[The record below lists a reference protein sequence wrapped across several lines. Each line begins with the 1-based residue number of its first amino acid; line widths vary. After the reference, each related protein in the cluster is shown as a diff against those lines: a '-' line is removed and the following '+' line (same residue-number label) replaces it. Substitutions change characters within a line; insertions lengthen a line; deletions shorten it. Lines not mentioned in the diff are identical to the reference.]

1 MLNTTLPVFLRQG
14 DGTSS
19 PELLTLFSVI
29 LLFAALPW
37 LHVLAIDGLTPTLTA
52 WYSMWTASAYGSN
65 TWKLLC
71 EGLYVETARQPSVP
85 TLLATADRGVVLQRR
100 TVQATT
106 SIGPNCKRLEQEVR
120 ERYGDQELADK
131 VVLILKMALGLFAYG
146 QPSVDV
152 EMFCLEA
159 SLRFGVPAPYVSIG
173 PRVLTASFGSH
184 SPHLLECGR
193 DIVCSYLADLHTL
206 AVMITRGEANDAPT
220 ALYVCDQLL
229 KRPRPYGW
237 LIQLVAFECIA
248 ILAVPVVL
256 PGSYQDMPGAAL
268 ICASLLLTMQ
278 LGKVLGIAHLEIM
291 YISFAVGAAA
301 PFVWYYVS
309 NSGQPLCHIG
319 PQYIG
324 PLIIHLPGCQFI
336 WAALE
341 LAQGSMVHGTAR
353 LVNAMFQVMLMA
365 IFITLGWQI
374 FGRDW
379 ARGSASII
387 PLPGQSSTGPIASL
401 PPSLW
406 CPVPSSI
413 PWYVSQGIWALP
425 LVLFLNVHLNIR
437 LRESLAPIACTLVGT
452 LTNGFLRDGCT
463 AETCSMPVDLRNV
476 LVAFVTASAAEVA
489 RAHNPI
495 PQLECRLHACSPPMV
510 TDCIRLPSDCHP
522 IPQVAHFHTGLSS
535 FICIVPALYIFAPG
549 SPAMLA
555 LIGQLH
561 RAAGEASYSSTSAYA
576 ANVATLWE
584 TITMAAVTYMLG
596 VLLASQVRAP
606 LLAHDCHCSP

>member
-1 MLNTTLPVFLRQG
+1 MMDDARQRSL
-14 DGTSS
+14 DEAARTAERVRLDTAKKKQQADEQQRRSAARR
-19 PELLTLFSVI
+19 TKAI
-29 LLFAALPW
+29 AAL
-37 LHVLAIDGLTPTLTA
+37 
-52 WYSMWTASAYGSN
+52 
-65 TWKLLC
+65 
-71 EGLYVETARQPSVP
+71 EG
-85 TLLATADRGVVLQRR
+85 LLATALDVHHATLEELLDAFTALKAAVEGCRKAGLADDEPAATMESGKTAATGESYSYLDEISTLALTGTGAGATGAGASATTSGAMRSVRVTLGQRTLAIYSEVSETGAETLYAIDADCPHQGAALEAGDIEEVNGAACVVCPRHGWCFDLKTGWR

-184 SPHLLECGR
+184 PPHLLECGR

-301 PFVWYYVS
+301 PLVWYYVS

-387 PLPGQSSTGPIASL
+387 PMPGQSSTGPIASL

-476 LVAFVTASAAEVA
+476 LVAFVTASAAESLMTA
-489 RAHNPI
+489 
-495 PQLECRLHACSPPMV
+495 
-510 TDCIRLPSDCHP
+510 
-522 IPQVAHFHTGLSS
+522 
-535 FICIVPALYIFAPG
+535 
-549 SPAMLA
+549 
-555 LIGQLH
+555 
-561 RAAGEASYSSTSAYA
+561 
-576 ANVATLWE
+576 
-584 TITMAAVTYMLG
+584 
-596 VLLASQVRAP
+596 
-606 LLAHDCHCSP
+606 